1 MSVTYELLLC
11 MGWSG
16 INTTGNTFILL
27 YHTILLDLSKMMYI
41 YRMVFVLSK
50 VSTCFPHVC
59 AAPSKTTS
67 KRLHYVEEVGFR
79 ISRVPNA

>member
-1 MSVTYELLLC
+1 
-11 MGWSG
+11 
-16 INTTGNTFILL
+16 
-27 YHTILLDLSKMMYI
+27 MMYI

-50 VSTCFPHVC
+50 VSTCFPHLC

-67 KRLHYVEEVGFR
+67 KRLHDVEEVGFR